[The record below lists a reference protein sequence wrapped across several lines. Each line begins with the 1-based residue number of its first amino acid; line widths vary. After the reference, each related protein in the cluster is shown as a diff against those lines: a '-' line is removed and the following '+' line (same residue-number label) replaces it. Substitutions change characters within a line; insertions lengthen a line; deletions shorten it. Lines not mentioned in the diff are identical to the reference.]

1 MRTVYFV
8 ISLVRLTIFV
18 RLLFLSLINDVYAIL
33 VLNVGSE
40 AHIQVRIVLIH
51 IWLVLV
57 MLLWR
62 LIFLFLCL
70 L

>member
-1 MRTVYFV
+1 MRTVDFV

-18 RLLFLSLINDVYAIL
+18 RFLFLSLINDVYAIL

-40 AHIQVRIVLIH
+40 AHIQVRIILIH
-51 IWLVLV
+51 ICLVLV

-62 LIFLFLCL
+62 LIFLFLYL